1 MALLE
6 MTSNLSRLG
15 STTVTTDTQTDRGTP
30 RPNTS
35 KFSHINKN
43 FGSNTLTAGY
53 TDSFPFDS
61 LNESSF
67 PRTLYLDSKGD
78 FSSMFS
84 ATNKAVP
91 NTYNLDTN
99 PTPLQQISMI
109 GINGTTNFAT
119 NPNQYGFSF
128 TPQNQS
134 DNKYPTITPTTSLE
148 SRLYRLHDT
157 GREINGGFTRSGLS
171 LDNYYAQQPGN
182 LRDIGQRWG
191 DGGINIPFISDTAE
205 ALLDGTAAVLGTFGS
220 SVFGRDISTYVDTYK
235 ADISRIGKFATD
247 PVYLLKQGTLH
258 KRNRYD
264 GVYSQKMGLG
274 NADTSLGDMT
284 TQVGEL
290 LSLAGN
296 SGLLDIN
303 PQVYNP
309 LSIFSTPGV
318 SGMMFNRNGRNF
330 GDLSTLVSTIVDTI
344 SETALKW
351 VTSKGGIRTITGAV
365 GGFLQQAGGFV
376 GGLIGK
382 SKLGQGISSYA
393 STSKT
398 LKAIGESKFP
408 KLDVK
413 GIVEQGKKIQ
423 DLAKTITQEAGAI
436 GKAQLSKL
444 DPKAFQDVS
453 VDKVNLITYGKQ
465 TEAELIDSEALDWI
479 PFRFTDARS
488 GAHIIF
494 RASLSGITDTFSPE
508 YTSER
513 YVGRPDSVYVYQGTS
528 REISF
533 NFDVYPKSGEELVT
547 LWEKLNYLAGLTY
560 PSWDST
566 GTGMIAPFSKLTI
579 GDMYHDTPGYISAL
593 SYTVQ
598 DNGTWEV
605 DFAKLPKYIQVACTF
620 VYIGNRKPTSTQK
633 HFEADFITDEID
645 KVNDARGLIIKGLAD
660 ARTAKAVVGAS
671 TAAGKKFMS
680 AIGL

>member
-1 MALLE
+1 M
-6 MTSNLSRLG
+6 
-15 STTVTTDTQTDRGTP
+15 
-30 RPNTS
+30 
-35 KFSHINKN
+35 
-43 FGSNTLTAGY
+43 
-53 TDSFPFDS
+53 
-61 LNESSF
+61 
-67 PRTLYLDSKGD
+67 
-78 FSSMFS
+78 
-84 ATNKAVP
+84 
-91 NTYNLDTN
+91 
-99 PTPLQQISMI
+99 
-109 GINGTTNFAT
+109 
-119 NPNQYGFSF
+119 
-128 TPQNQS
+128 
-134 DNKYPTITPTTSLE
+134 
-148 SRLYRLHDT
+148 
-157 GREINGGFTRSGLS
+157 
-171 LDNYYAQQPGN
+171 
-182 LRDIGQRWG
+182 
-191 DGGINIPFISDTAE
+191 
-205 ALLDGTAAVLGTFGS
+205 
-220 SVFGRDISTYVDTYK
+220 
-235 ADISRIGKFATD
+235 
-247 PVYLLKQGTLH
+247 
-258 KRNRYD
+258 
-264 GVYSQKMGLG
+264 
-274 NADTSLGDMT
+274 
-284 TQVGEL
+284 
-290 LSLAGN
+290 
-296 SGLLDIN
+296 
-303 PQVYNP
+303 
-309 LSIFSTPGV
+309 
-318 SGMMFNRNGRNF
+318 
-330 GDLSTLVSTIVDTI
+330 
-344 SETALKW
+344 
-351 VTSKGGIRTITGAV
+351 
-365 GGFLQQAGGFV
+365 
-376 GGLIGK
+376 
-382 SKLGQGISSYA
+382 
-393 STSKT
+393 
-398 LKAIGESKFP
+398 KAIGESKFP

-533 NFDVYPKSGEELVT
+533 NFDVYPQSDSELVS

-579 GDMYHDTPGYISAL
+579 GDMYKETPGYISAL

-645 KVNDARGLIIKGLAD
+645 KVNDARGLIIKALAD

-680 AIGL
+680 AAGF